1 MKKGATNKE
10 RLYMKLKIFIVMSCL
25 LVLAG
30 EAQSAERVRIGVSN
44 YNISNLT
51 VGVAHTKDFFKQEGI
66 DAEIVRMNPN
76 VATMALVSGDVDYT
90 TLIGSVIGANLKGAK
105 LKMIACS
112 QDRTPL
118 AFVSKPE
125 LKSVKDLK
133 GKTIAVGSYGSTPDI
148 VARMVVKHFGLD
160 PEADIK
166 VLALGTDAARLAA
179 LKEGVVDV
187 IIVAPPVDFE
197 GQKMGFNILSRAGD
211 IFRFPYN
218 GLGTSVKKISENP
231 TEVKKVLRAVI
242 RANRYIRQNKEG
254 AVQVLVNWT
263 KTKPEFAA
271 AAYDSTAGVFSLDG
285 TIPEDGLRIVIDN
298 FRRSMNISRQVPLAE
313 VSDSTLLAD
322 VQRELG
328 IKK

>member
-1 MKKGATNKE
+1 MRRFIFPSPSFPALMKKGATNKE

-133 GKTIAVGSYGSTPDI
+133 
-148 VARMVVKHFGLD
+148 
-160 PEADIK
+160 
-166 VLALGTDAARLAA
+166 
-179 LKEGVVDV
+179 
-187 IIVAPPVDFE
+187 
-197 GQKMGFNILSRAGD
+197 
-211 IFRFPYN
+211 
-218 GLGTSVKKISENP
+218 
-231 TEVKKVLRAVI
+231 
-242 RANRYIRQNKEG
+242 
-254 AVQVLVNWT
+254 
-263 KTKPEFAA
+263 
-271 AAYDSTAGVFSLDG
+271 
-285 TIPEDGLRIVIDN
+285 
-298 FRRSMNISRQVPLAE
+298 
-313 VSDSTLLAD
+313 
-322 VQRELG
+322 
-328 IKK
+328 

>member
-1 MKKGATNKE
+1 
-10 RLYMKLKIFIVMSCL
+10 MKLKCFATIILTVL
-25 LVLAG
+25 LVGWA
-30 EAQSAERVRIGVSN
+30 ESADRVRIGVSN

-51 VGVAHTKDFFKQEGI
+51 VGVAQTRDFFKQEGI

-90 TLIGSVIGANLKGAK
+90 TLIGSVIGANLKGAR

-118 AFVSKPE
+118 AFVARPE
-125 LKSVKDLK
+125 FKSVKDLK

-160 PEADIK
+160 PESDIK

-179 LKEGVVDV
+179 LKEGVVDA

-197 GQKMGFNILSRAGD
+197 GQKMGFNILTRAGD

-231 TEVKKVLRAVI
+231 DEVKRVLRGIDTSQPIYPSKQRRDGSSVG
-242 RANRYIRQNKEG
+242 QLG
-254 AVQVLVNWT
+254 QD
-263 KTKPEFAA
+263 KT
-271 AAYDSTAGVFSLDG
+271 
-285 TIPEDGLRIVIDN
+285 
-298 FRRSMNISRQVPLAE
+298 
-313 VSDSTLLAD
+313 
-322 VQRELG
+322 
-328 IKK
+328 